1 MSHEI
6 EDTVQIPHLLCMGI
20 KFPTLWKTLIIKFPP
35 PRDGKLK
42 VSSAR
47 GMPGGGMLK
56 LRIDRYITLGLC
68 FKLTSFR
75 HFPNAR
81 LLAILSKARKK
92 FFASK
97 SGQ

>member
-6 EDTVQIPHLLCMGI
+6 EATAQIPHLLCMGI
-20 KFPTLWKTLIIKFPP
+20 KFPTLWKTLIIKFPLP
-35 PRDGKLK
+35 CD
-42 VSSAR
+42 R

-75 HFPNAR
+75 HFRNAR